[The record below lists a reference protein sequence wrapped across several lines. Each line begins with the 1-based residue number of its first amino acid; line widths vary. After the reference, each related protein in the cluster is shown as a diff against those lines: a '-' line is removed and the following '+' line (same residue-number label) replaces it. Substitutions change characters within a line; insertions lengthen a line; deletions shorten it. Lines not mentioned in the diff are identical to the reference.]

1 MAIETVYK
9 VGNLEFDNWQDAEI
23 FDGYS
28 TFFQGGQLKQ
38 LYLGYKSKIDYK
50 IYLNPKFDYQQME

>member
-23 FDGYS
+23 FDDYS
-28 TFFQGGQLKQ
+28 TSFQGGQ
-38 LYLGYKSKIDYK
+38 
-50 IYLNPKFDYQQME
+50 